1 MTSPGKFKKRNNGL
15 QKKMPNRKKRNTE
28 CNFLHR
34 RQNENFAKL
43 QRQIEETNRYKSD
56 PERNEVN

>member
-1 MTSPGKFKKRNNGL
+1 
-15 QKKMPNRKKRNTE
+15 MPNRKKRNTE

-43 QRQIEETNRYKSD
+43 QRQIEETNRYKFD
-56 PERNEVN
+56 PERNAVNLTAF